1 MPLGR
6 GPHAAGWALVPALWL
21 ALSTVGFCRQAV
33 AEAEGP
39 ESFYVFTGF
48 GYSQVPAEGVEWLV
62 RPLELGRSVP
72 IATVNTAD
80 GGELQSR
87 VLQGLRL
94 SAVALPEG
102 VKVAALSAT
111 LSYPGGGLGGSSSLG
126 ASTLVL
132 PAGAVDPVPSRINM
146 VLHARLEAAPDA
158 AELDLEGPI
167 QWRLELGSEET
178 GRLDMLSD
186 VVSRLAVSLHA
197 PAAFA
202 ATASGQLDSKATP
215 LSGPPA
221 PSPRG
226 GGKLPAAAMAGG
238 RLGGDFVVLA
248 VLAINGADN
257 DEAADDILDGG
268 AFAPFTG
275 EVSAPGPATVARSVD
290 GGRTW
295 DVGALRIA
303 GRAGTWQVPI
313 DAPALLF
320 DGRTGAFRL
329 LCQIPAPL
337 RGAGAEG
344 AAPALVVLSSADG
357 GRTWSTP
364 EPLQIPR
371 IGVDAAGREVDLS
384 QRTIVSSGG
393 RGIAASGGEWLWP
406 LEIRGPGTSRR
417 PVLLRESRRGGT
429 SFITLGPRGRSAASY
444 AELGDGAVLVSAA
457 SLRQASRE
465 LRLWREIDGAWR
477 APVRPPEP
485 LLPCAGGAAALMH
498 VGRELTSAMD
508 GRLISANAAVPRKP
522 PLRMSVRGSNDGGQR
537 WPAHREV
544 VLDDGRAVGGPG
556 LAMADVDSVGVMYR
570 ASSGSVVFQSVP
582 IEELVDPVAGVG
594 SVTGGR

>member
-6 GPHAAGWALVPALWL
+6 GPRAAGWALVPALWL

-39 ESFYVFTGF
+39 ESFYVFSGF
-48 GYSQVPAEGVEWLV
+48 GASQVPAEGVEWLV

-102 VKVAALSAT
+102 VEVAALSAT
-111 LSYPGGGLGGSSSLG
+111 LSYPGGGLGGSSPLG

-197 PAAFA
+197 PA
-202 ATASGQLDSKATP
+202 
-215 LSGPPA
+215 GPA
-221 PSPRG
+221 PRG
-226 GGKLPAAAMAGG
+226 GGKLRAAAFAGG
-238 RLGGDFVVLA
+238 RTGDEFVMLA
-248 VLAINGADN
+248 VLP
-257 DEAADDILDGG
+257 L
-268 AFAPFTG
+268 TG
-275 EVSAPGPATVARSVD
+275 PDAEPGAPGPARMARSED
-290 GGRTW
+290 GGRSW
-295 DVGALRIA
+295 DIGALRIA
-303 GRAGTWQVPI
+303 GRDEPWRVPI
-313 DAPALLF
+313 EGPALLF
-320 DGRTGAFRL
+320 DGPTATFRL
-329 LCQIPAPL
+329 LCRTAETPGASEAP
-337 RGAGAEG
+337 GASGTGEPG
-344 AAPALVVLSSADG
+344 LVVLSSADG
-357 GRTWSTP
+357 GRTWAAP
-364 EPLQIPR
+364 VPLDVPR
-371 IGVDAAGREVDLS
+371 VGVDAAGKEHDLS
-384 QRTIVSSGG
+384 GLMVRSSGG
-393 RGIAASGGEWLWP
+393 RGLSASTGEWLWP
-406 LEIRGPGTSRR
+406 LEVAGPAAAQKRY
-417 PVLLRESRRGGT
+417 VMLREARRGGSSLT
-429 SFITLGPRGRSAASY
+429 TLGPRGHSAASFV
-444 AELGDGAVLVSAA
+444 ELGDGAILASAA

-477 APVRPPEP
+477 APLRPPQP
-485 LLPCAGGAAALMH
+485 SLPCADGAAALMH
-498 VGRELTSAMD
+498 VGRELTGSMD
-508 GRLISANAAVPRKP
+508 GRLVSANAAVRRKP
-522 PLRMSVRGSNDGGQR
+522 PMRMSVRGSNDGGQR
-537 WPAHREV
+537 WPADREV
-544 VLDDGRAVGGPG
+544 LLDDGKAVGAPG
-556 LAMADVDSVGVMYR
+556 LAMADADSVGVVYR
-570 ASSGSVVFQSVP
+570 SSSGSVVFQSVP
-582 IEELVDPVAGVG
+582 IDELVDPVAGIG